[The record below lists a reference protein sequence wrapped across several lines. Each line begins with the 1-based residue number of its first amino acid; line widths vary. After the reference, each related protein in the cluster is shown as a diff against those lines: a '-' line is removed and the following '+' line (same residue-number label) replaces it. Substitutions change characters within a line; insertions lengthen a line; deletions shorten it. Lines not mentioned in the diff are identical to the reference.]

1 MRVQGNINAVIIEI
15 RDAPMA
21 EVLSALAAA
30 FKLRYRTTATL
41 DGPVSG
47 TYRGSPQQVL
57 ARLLDGYNYVVKK
70 EAGPLEVLVLGR
82 RGDRAIAA
90 PRPQAPPAANAAG
103 ATSLARQWR
112 TPLDAK

>member
-1 MRVQGNINAVIIEI
+1 MLSV
-15 RDAPMA
+15 
-21 EVLSALAAA
+21 VLDNGRA
-30 FKLRYRTTATL
+30 FKPIPQNIRERRFYVRQEPAWAYRATATL